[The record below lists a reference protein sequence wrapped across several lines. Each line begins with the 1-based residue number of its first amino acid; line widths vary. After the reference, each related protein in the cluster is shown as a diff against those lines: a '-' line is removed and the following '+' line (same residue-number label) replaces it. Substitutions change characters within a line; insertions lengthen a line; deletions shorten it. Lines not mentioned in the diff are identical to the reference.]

1 MLTVIVAAKL
11 VCEIALL
18 CLVGRGVLAV
28 LAGPARHGNVV
39 YGLLTAATQPFVSM
53 VRPITPKVVL
63 PRHHPWVAFSLLAV
77 AWLALVLTKI
87 FWCLQ
92 VGVSLCR

>member
-11 VCEIALL
+11 VCETALL

-28 LAGPARHGNVV
+28 LAGPTRHVNLV
-39 YGLLTAATQPFVSM
+39 YGLLTAATQPFVTM
-53 VRPITPKVVL
+53 VRPITPKFVL
-63 PRHHPWVAFSLLAV
+63 PRHHPWVAFLLLAV

-87 FWCLQ
+87 FWCFQ
-92 VGVSLCR
+92 AGVSLCR

>member
-1 MLTVIVAAKL
+1 MLTLILAAKL
-11 VCEIALL
+11 VCETALL

-53 VRPITPKVVL
+53 ARPITPKFVL
-63 PRHHPWVAFSLLAV
+63 PRHHPWVAFLLLAV

-87 FWCLQ
+87 FWCFQ
-92 VGVSLCR
+92 FGVSLCR